1 MARAGELV
9 ALKRSSDWAS
19 DGKTTKFCFLREY
32 RELLRKRPILTV
44 RKNEVFWEHC
54 VRGVV

>member
-1 MARAGELV
+1 MVRAGELV

-32 RELLRKRPILTV
+32 RELLLEHEILQH
-44 RKNEVFWEHC
+44 KIPLLWKK
-54 VRGVV
+54 